1 MAPEVEGSSPFTHP
15 NSYFYP
21 VGILKLRP
29 FKVIR
34 LIIGCLLLAA
44 LWSCAGS
51 GSDSGGGG
59 SNSDYRFLYDHNAQE
74 LDGHTIRW
82 DSNTIKVYTGEI
94 PGAESA
100 VSRWAGPVN
109 FQFVGSPPSDG
120 ISFSL
125 TGSSSFCGVTNT
137 FYFNSGRISRAAV
150 TINSNQQFCRG
161 GLENT
166 LTHETAHALGF
177 FGHTADGTLMDP
189 DGGNGSITGTL
200 RNFMGLLYS
209 HPPGRDINPFLSLQ
223 RKLAD
228 RGRFQANGTQLNVRV
243 DY

>member
-1 MAPEVEGSSPFTHP
+1 
-15 NSYFYP
+15 
-21 VGILKLRP
+21 LKLRP

-34 LIIGCLLLAA
+34 LIIGCLLLAT
-44 LWSCAGS
+44 LWSCAGG

-82 DSNTIKVYTGEI
+82 DSNTIKVYTGGI

-125 TGSSSFCGVTNT
+125 AGSSSFCGVTNT
-137 FYFNSGRISRAAV
+137 YYFNSGRVSRAVV

-166 LTHETAHALGF
+166 LTHESAHALGF

-209 HPPGRDINPFLSLQ
+209 HPYGWDINPFLSLQ
-223 RKLAD
+223 RKLTD
-228 RGRFQANGTQLNVRV
+228 RSRYQANGTQMNIRV

>member
-1 MAPEVEGSSPFTHP
+1 M
-15 NSYFYP
+15 
-21 VGILKLRP
+21 RP

-34 LIIGCLLLAA
+34 LIMSCLLLAA
-44 LWSCAGS
+44 LWSCAGG

-59 SNSDYRFLYDHNAQE
+59 SNGDYRFLYDHNAQE

-82 DSNTIKVYTGEI
+82 DSNTIKVYTGGI

-100 VSRWAGPVN
+100 VSRWNGPVN

-125 TGSSSFCGVTNT
+125 SGSSSYCGLTNT
-137 FYFNSGRISRAAV
+137 YYYNSGRISRAV
-150 TINSNQQFCRG
+150 VYINSNQQFCRG

-209 HPPGRDINPFLSLQ
+209 RPYGWDINPYLSLQ
-223 RKLAD
+223 RKLTD
-228 RGRFQANGTQLNVRV
+228 RSRYQANGTQMNVRV
-243 DY
+243 DYHHQTEGD

>member
-1 MAPEVEGSSPFTHP
+1 MKS
-15 NSYFYP
+15 
-21 VGILKLRP
+21 
-29 FKVIR
+29 FKVIQ
-34 LIIGCLLLAA
+34 LIIVGLLLVS
-44 LWSCAGS
+44 LWSCAGT

-82 DSNTIKVYTGEI
+82 ESNQIKVYTGGI

-100 VSRWAGPVN
+100 VNRWSGPVN
-109 FQFVGSPPSDG
+109 FIFVGAPPSDG

-125 TGSSSFCGVTNT
+125 TGSSSFCGVTNS
-137 FYFNSGRISRAAV
+137 FYFNSGRISRAV
-150 TINSNQQFCRG
+150 VSINSNQQFCRG
-161 GLENT
+161 GLDNT

-189 DGGNGSITGTL
+189 DGGNGSINGSL

-209 HPPGRDINPFLSLQ
+209 QPYGRDINPFLSLQ
-223 RKLAD
+223 PKLPN
-228 RGRFQANGTQLNVRV
+228 RGRYQPNGTEMRIRV

>member
-1 MAPEVEGSSPFTHP
+1 M
-15 NSYFYP
+15 
-21 VGILKLRP
+21 RP

-44 LWSCAGS
+44 LWSCSGS

-59 SNSDYRFLYDHNAQE
+59 SNSDFQFLYDHNAQQ

-82 DSNTIKVYTGEI
+82 DPNTIKVFTAGI
-94 PGAESA
+94 PGAEAA
-100 VSRWAGPVN
+100 VNRWAGPVN
-109 FQFVGSPPSDG
+109 FVFVGSPPSDG

-125 TGSSSFCGVTNT
+125 AGSSSFCGVTNT
-137 FYFNSGRISRAAV
+137 FYFNSGKIVRAEV
-150 TINSNQQFCRG
+150 SINANQQFCRG
-161 GLENT
+161 GLDNT

-189 DGGNGSITGTL
+189 DGGNGNITGTL
-200 RNFMGLLYS
+200 RNFMSLLYS
-209 HPPGRDINPFLSLQ
+209 QPPGRDINPFLSLQ
-223 RKLAD
+223 RKAPD
-228 RGRFQANGTQLNVRV
+228 RGRFQPNGTQMNVRV